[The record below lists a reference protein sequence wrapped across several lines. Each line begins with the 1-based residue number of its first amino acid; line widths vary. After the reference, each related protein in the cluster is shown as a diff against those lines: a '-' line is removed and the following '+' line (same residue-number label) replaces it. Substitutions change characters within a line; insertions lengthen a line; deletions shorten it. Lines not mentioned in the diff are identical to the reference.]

1 MFSYTFM
8 QNALIISI
16 CIAVL
21 CPCIGLFLV
30 LKRYS
35 MIGDTLAHSSLAG
48 VTLGLLF
55 RESPVL
61 VSFVFT
67 AFAGMMIEFLRQYFK
82 KYTDLI
88 LSVVLSVSVGIAI
101 TLISSGRLHANAD
114 AYLFGSML
122 TVSNEDMAIT
132 GLLSLAAVL
141 TVILN
146 YHQLLYITYDEE
158 AARVAGAHVQSTELC
173 LRLPC
178 GGCHL
183 RFHPI
188 CRDISHYLDD
198 HASGG
203 LGAAAGERFPRN
215 LPRRD
220 GVQFPVHTGGLLRIL
235 LHRRSTGRRHSAL
248 CRRTAPCD
256 DPGEKSPALMSPH
269 FLGGRE
275 CVSGTRIR
283 RPGRH

>member
-158 AARVAGAHVQSTELC
+158 AARVAGARQSTELC

>member
-114 AYLFGSML
+114 AYLIGSML

-158 AARVAGAHVQSTELC
+158 AARVAGAHVKVLNYVFAFLVAAVISVSIRSVGILVITSMIT
-173 LRLPC
+173 LPV
-178 GGCHL
+178 
-183 RFHPI
+183 
-188 CRDISHYLDD
+188 
-198 HASGG
+198 ASALQ
-203 LGAAAGERFPRN
+203 LGKGFRATFLAAMVYSF
-215 LPRRD
+215 LSIL
-220 GVQFPVHTGGLLRIL
+220 GGLLRIL